1 VKHVAAFLLFWISLW
16 WLWQLLVGEWGRY
29 EWYWA
34 AGAATVGA
42 FLAELAVTNAAARAA
57 LPVEILK
64 SVPSALGMVFVD
76 FAIVMLALARRRS
89 GVFRTTK
96 FRHPD
101 TVAYR
106 AWATIVGDY
115 SPNAYIVD
123 ISDGESTT
131 HHLSPRRASQEPA

>member
-1 VKHVAAFLLFWISLW
+1 MKHAAAFLLFWISLW

-42 FLAELAVTNAAARAA
+42 LLAELAVTHASARAA
-57 LPVEILK
+57 LPFEILK
-64 SVPSALGMVFVD
+64 SAPAALGMVFVD
-76 FAIVMLALARRRS
+76 FAIVMSALTRRRG
-89 GVFRTTK
+89 GVFRTTN

-101 TVAYR
+101 TVPFR

-115 SPNAYIVD
+115 SPNAYVVD
-123 ISDGESTT
+123 IAGGRTTT
-131 HHLSPRRASQEPA
+131 HHLVPRQSSQEPA